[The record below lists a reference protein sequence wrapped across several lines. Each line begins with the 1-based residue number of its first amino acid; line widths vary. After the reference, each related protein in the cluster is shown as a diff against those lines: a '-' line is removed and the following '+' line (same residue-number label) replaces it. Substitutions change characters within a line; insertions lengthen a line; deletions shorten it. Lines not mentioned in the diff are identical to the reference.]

1 MVATWIFPLAIVLSL
16 PYQSMHEKNKITGT
30 LSSTVNWLGSPQTAL
45 TATLHNFRQIR
56 EAYRWTTPPKRP
68 SDRSIEWNDAL
79 YVLTCLNQYEIT
91 DVSTKHMK
99 TLLYGLFR
107 PTVQDTFDAHPD
119 GVLTS
124 QLLSQLAFQL
134 RMLRRRAVIP
144 TLASLAI
151 FLAAFIFSVVM
162 SFAEV
167 GESASVDPLI
177 LGLLF
182 SWLPILVIF
191 TIVDRNPVSAD
202 RAKFV
207 TPKISMKSP
216 VAVQTDRCN

>member
-1 MVATWIFPLAIVLSL
+1 MVATWVFPLAIVLSL
-16 PYQSMHEKNKITGT
+16 PYQSIHEKDKIIRTIAA
-30 LSSTVNWLGSPQTAL
+30 TVNWLGSPQTAL

-56 EAYRWTTPPKRP
+56 EASRWTTQRQRP

-79 YVLTCLNQYEIT
+79 YVLTCLNQYQLAGVTT
-91 DVSTKHMK
+91 DHLA

-107 PTVQDTFDAHPD
+107 PTVQDGFDPHKD

-144 TLASLAI
+144 TLASLAS
-151 FLAAFIFSVVM
+151 FLVAFVFSVVM

-167 GESASVDPLI
+167 GESSSVDPLI
-177 LGLLF
+177 IGLLF
-182 SWLPILVIF
+182 SWLPVLVIF
-191 TIVDRNPVSAD
+191 SVVDRNPVSVD

-207 TPKISMKSP
+207 TPHFHNP
-216 VAVQTDRCN
+216 PGVN